1 MKVYKSK
8 KKQQEIVRTY
18 DRLLEQ
24 WGVEIEELEIDTRYG
39 MTHVVA
45 CGKKQNPPLL
55 LFHGVGDD
63 TALMWIYN
71 AQYLSQYYRIY
82 AVDTIGGPG
91 KSVPG
96 EGYNKEFDD
105 VCWIDQIL
113 DALAI
118 KETFLAGVSHGGY
131 LVQLY
136 SLCRPERVR
145 RGISI
150 SSALSVGKKGGHM
163 GRLGNKRRD
172 LRRDAATVC
181 TGSADCGLH
190 CGRSAGLYLDQSLPH
205 GSDYPRRGEDHAAGP
220 RPRTH
225 RRHGHHRIWRK

>member
-71 AQYLSQYYRIY
+71 AQY
-82 AVDTIGGPG
+82 
-91 KSVPG
+91 
-96 EGYNKEFDD
+96 
-105 VCWIDQIL
+105 
-113 DALAI
+113 
-118 KETFLAGVSHGGY
+118 
-131 LVQLY
+131 
-136 SLCRPERVR
+136 
-145 RGISI
+145 
-150 SSALSVGKKGGHM
+150 
-163 GRLGNKRRD
+163 
-172 LRRDAATVC
+172 
-181 TGSADCGLH
+181 
-190 CGRSAGLYLDQSLPH
+190 
-205 GSDYPRRGEDHAAGP
+205 
-220 RPRTH
+220 
-225 RRHGHHRIWRK
+225 